1 MPESLA
7 VRRLCL
13 VAGIEGYG
21 QNDNRAQA
29 ELQRRLKDT
38 LERTLKSANVAVDRT
53 VRLDRDDGQLF
64 LLPVGVKAAD
74 VVPALIRGLLEHLD
88 RDRNRAP
95 LVPLRLR
102 VAMVPGSVTRAQAG
116 YVGRPVAMATRLA
129 KSPAVRE
136 ELNAQGTAL
145 FALIVSD
152 DLYQDVFVHGK
163 GKTGAD
169 GFRRVTVGMPDN
181 EWRED
186 AWVRGWQPGS
196 PKPAGNRAVETLR
209 NAVMPVI
216 SVMPESIA
224 DMLDNPELESELE
237 GASHDNAN
245 AGDAHEEF
253 IGVSETAA
261 EDHAYLADENG
272 YLVEE
277 QYGDQTQYTLDYE
290 SVEPSPDSHD
300 EFY

>member
-1 MPESLA
+1 MA

-13 VAGIEGYG
+13 VAGIEGYS

-53 VRLDRDDGQLF
+53 VRQNRDDGQLL
-64 LLPVGVKAAD
+64 LLPVGVKAAA
-74 VVPALIRGLLEHLD
+74 VVPALIGGLLEHLD

-102 VAMVPGSVTRAQAG
+102 VAMVPGSVTRTQAG

-129 KSPAVRE
+129 ESPAVRE
-136 ELNAQGTAL
+136 ELDAAGTAL

-163 GKTGAD
+163 GKTDAD
-169 GFRRVTVGMPDN
+169 GFRRVTVGMPDK

-186 AWVRGWQPGS
+186 ARVRGWQPGS
-196 PKPAGNRAVETLR
+196 LKPAGSPAVKTLR
-209 NAVMPVI
+209 DMVMPLI
-216 SVMPESIA
+216 SAMPGSGA
-224 DMLDNPELESELE
+224 DLLDNPEIETGLE
-237 GASHDNAN
+237 GAAHDNA
-245 AGDAHEEF
+245 GDPHEEL
-253 IGVSETAA
+253 IAVTETAA
-261 EDHAYLADENG
+261 EEHAYIADENG
-272 YLVEE
+272 YLTEE

-290 SVEPSPDSHD
+290 SVEPPPDSHD

>member
-95 LVPLRLR
+95 LVP
-102 VAMVPGSVTRAQAG
+102 
-116 YVGRPVAMATRLA
+116 
-129 KSPAVRE
+129 
-136 ELNAQGTAL
+136 
-145 FALIVSD
+145 
-152 DLYQDVFVHGK
+152 
-163 GKTGAD
+163 
-169 GFRRVTVGMPDN
+169 
-181 EWRED
+181 
-186 AWVRGWQPGS
+186 
-196 PKPAGNRAVETLR
+196 
-209 NAVMPVI
+209 
-216 SVMPESIA
+216 
-224 DMLDNPELESELE
+224 
-237 GASHDNAN
+237 
-245 AGDAHEEF
+245 
-253 IGVSETAA
+253 
-261 EDHAYLADENG
+261 
-272 YLVEE
+272 
-277 QYGDQTQYTLDYE
+277 
-290 SVEPSPDSHD
+290 
-300 EFY
+300 